1 MIDITVNDIEFASG
15 QEPDNEEDFI
25 TLVRANYT
33 VRGKKL
39 AQILGKQMRVLE
51 KNLLAYS
58 KDDKSKR
65 MIITKITED
74 DDVLITLSQA
84 IRRFVKIYLLQE
96 VMSEGGYIPR
106 MSVENAEEGTEL
118 PYTIRINP
126 FEQSVTVETEF
137 DVMSDN

>member
-1 MIDITVNDIEFASG
+1 MSDITVNDIEFASG

-51 KNLLAYS
+51 KNLVSYS

-84 IRRFVKIYLLQE
+84 IRRFVKIYLIQE
-96 VMSEGGYIPR
+96 VMPEDGHIPR
-106 MSVENAEEGTEL
+106 ISVENADESDL
-118 PYTIRINP
+118 PFTIRINP

-137 DVMSDN
+137 DVMTDN